1 MLGEEKTTI
10 HIFFLCKKYTSAKKF
25 PPHTHPVKYKPRTT
39 IYIYTSYNLQIKIIL
54 DIHTNKIVIHIYR
67 NRYSK

>member
-10 HIFFLCKKYTSAKKF
+10 YIFCLCKKYTSAKKKSSTYTSCKIQASD
-25 PPHTHPVKYKPRTT
+25 HY

-54 DIHTNKIVIHIYR
+54 DIHTNKIVIYIETGI
-67 NRYSK
+67 